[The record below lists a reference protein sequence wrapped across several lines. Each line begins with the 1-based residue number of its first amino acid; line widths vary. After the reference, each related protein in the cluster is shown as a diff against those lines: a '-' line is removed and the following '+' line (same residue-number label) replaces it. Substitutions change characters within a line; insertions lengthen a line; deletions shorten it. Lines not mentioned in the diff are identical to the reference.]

1 MDLAGKPLEAIGNEL
16 IEGCN
21 PKAGKN
27 GGRLSAAF
35 FPSNEDFRTG
45 LAFWIGKDAMFLDNQ
60 ARRKGIMN
68 KIPRTPPNRA
78 IRPISSMEGSA
89 TRPS

>member
-27 GGRLSAAF
+27 GGRLGAAF

-60 ARRKGIMN
+60 GAALGNHEQDSEDTAK
-68 KIPRTPPNRA
+68 
-78 IRPISSMEGSA
+78 
-89 TRPS
+89 